1 MIIIHY
7 IYSKCKYRFCSKK
20 DLIMAI
26 KTILNYSP
34 NFNTKKRITKE
45 IKFIIFHYTGMEKES
60 EAINKLT
67 SIQSEVSCHYLIKRN
82 GEIIAMVP
90 ESYIAWHAG
99 KSSWGNYKSLNKNS
113 IGIEITNPGHESN
126 YKNFNKKQITSL
138 LKLSKSLIK
147 KYMINHKN
155 ILGHSDIAP
164 ERKKDPGEKF
174 PWQYLSQNKV
184 GLWHTIKKQE
194 LTKHRTIKP
203 TKIDKDL
210 FINNLSKIGYQ
221 KKTPRTLDKNKYLNY
236 ITKAFQRRYRQDLI
250 DGKIDQEC
258 LIISQN
264 LIRKYH

>member
-1 MIIIHY
+1 M
-7 IYSKCKYRFCSKK
+7 S
-20 DLIMAI
+20 I
-26 KTILNYSP
+26 KTTLNYSP
-34 NFNTKKRITKE
+34 SFNSKKR
-45 IKFIIFHYTGMEKES
+45 KFKQIRFIVFHYTGMKKES
-60 EAINKLT
+60 EAISRLT
-67 SIQSEVSCHYLIKRN
+67 NIQSQVSCHYLIKKN

-90 ESYIAWHAG
+90 ETYIAWHAG
-99 KSSWGNYKSLNKNS
+99 KSSWRNCKSLNKNS
-113 IGIEITNPGHESN
+113 IGIEITNPGHEFK
-126 YKNFNKKQITSL
+126 YKKFTEKQINTL
-138 LKLSKSLIK
+138 LKLSRYLIK
-147 KYMINHKN
+147 KYNISLKN

-221 KKTPRTLDKNKYLNY
+221 KKPPRTLDKNKYLNY